1 MSASSLKDRAVQ
13 RRVFIAAGI
22 WAAVP
27 AAVLAVLI
35 CIRLL
40 ASMGILPDVVPGL
53 AVLAVVVAALL
64 WMLIPIRKSALPPLH
79 YFERFSISEG
89 ERRAGLVSLVVV
101 LIVFYVLW
109 QSSLFGL
116 LG

>member
-1 MSASSLKDRAVQ
+1 MSTSTLKDRAMQ
-13 RRVFIAAGI
+13 RRVLIAAGI
-22 WAAVP
+22 WATVP
-27 AAVLAVLI
+27 ATVLAVLV

-40 ASMGILPDVVPGL
+40 ASTGILPDVVPGL

-64 WMLIPIRKSALPPLH
+64 WMLIPVRKPALPPLR

-89 ERRAGLVSLVVV
+89 ERKAGLASLVVA